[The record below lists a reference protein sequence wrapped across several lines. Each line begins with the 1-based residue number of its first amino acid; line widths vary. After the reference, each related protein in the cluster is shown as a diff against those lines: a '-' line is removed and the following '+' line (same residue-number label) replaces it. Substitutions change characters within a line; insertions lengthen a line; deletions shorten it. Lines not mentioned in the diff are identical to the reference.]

1 MNDRLC
7 PFGIPADIHSI
18 LRDEYQKYNLCQAHV
33 SDLME
38 LVWHKALSM
47 ERETS
52 NVSLPETKMLRILT
66 SVLQIGEVTAIT
78 WLTHIITPRHFP
90 NAKAVAAY
98 CGLEPSLKVSAK
110 HMIGTVKPGGCK
122 EIHESLTSSADR
134 LIRSHTEMF
143 GKWGYNLFRQ
153 TGKWRKAANA
163 VTWKLATAL
172 YYMMLTGQEFS
183 YESYSLMKDIF
194 VFDIP
199 VTELPLL
206 NRDFRRYIR
215 VLQDSGIHTTFE
227 MAASYF
233 PRGLGTVKDFFNNQK
248 KYKTA
253 YKELRKGEIQNE
265 P

>member
-1 MNDRLC
+1 MNDGLC
-7 PFGIPADIHSI
+7 PFGIPTDIHSI

-33 SDLME
+33 GDLME

-47 ERETS
+47 GWETS
-52 NVSLPETKMLRILT
+52 NASLPETKMLRILT

-78 WLTHIITPRHFP
+78 WLTHIITPRRFP

-110 HMIGTVKPGGCK
+110 HMIGTVKRGGCK

-143 GKWGYNLFRQ
+143 GKW
-153 TGKWRKAANA
+153 RKAANA
-163 VTWKLATAL
+163 VAWKLATAL
-172 YYMMLTGQEFS
+172 YYMMLTVQEFS

-215 VLQDSGIHTTFE
+215 VLQDSVIHTTFE

-233 PRGLGTVKDFFNNQK
+233 PRGLDTVKDIFNNQK
-248 KYKTA
+248 KNKTA